1 MKEVLFI
8 PTIVFLIFLTY
19 VIGDFIM
26 DKGNNFWGIFV
37 WIIGGG
43 TSLFLTFRKIYKNT
57 RK

>member
-19 VIGDFIM
+19 VVGDHII
-26 DKGNNFWGIFV
+26 NNGFYLWGIMV

-43 TSLFLTFRKIYKNT
+43 TSLFLTFKKIYKNI
-57 RK
+57 K